1 MGWWGE
7 LRIKIYL
14 LKVIFNLILYILTL
28 YLFELWKYWKAEV
41 FVDHDTS
48 LILILRPRRWS
59 ILIDTTT
66 SVHKAFLKLFFFF
79 FTCSLLEILITTGFF
94 LISSIINVIEITC
107 IWWQV
112 FFFFYQIS
120 SIKLLMYKRYHGFG
134 KRVLINYFFSAMLNS

>member
-1 MGWWGE
+1 MGWWGK

-66 SVHKAFLKLFFFF
+66 SVHKAFLKCLFFF

-94 LISSIINVIEITC
+94 FNFLNNLCNRDNMHLVTGFF
-107 IWWQV
+107 

-120 SIKLLMYKRYHGFG
+120 SIKSLM
-134 KRVLINYFFSAMLNS
+134 LQEIPWIW

>member
-48 LILILRPRRWS
+48 LILKLRPRRWS

-66 SVHKAFLKLFFFF
+66 SVHKAFLKWFFF

-94 LISSIINVIEITC
+94 FFLISSIINVIEITC
-107 IWWQV
+107 ICWQV
-112 FFFFYQIS
+112 FFFFYHIS

-134 KRVLINYFFSAMLNS
+134 KRGLINYFFLQC